1 MIRTPLG
8 AIAALAIA
16 AIVGGVGLMAQPDGV
31 EAQSHS
37 ATRTFQQDWAAPG
50 SELRIT
56 ITTSNDGPIGQ
67 VVEELPEGFTFVSAS
82 LEDAHIE
89 VDGQTIRFNLLGETS
104 FTYNVTVPAVEAQYT
119 FTGKIKNVDR
129 QESSVTGDSQVRVGS
144 APTPTPTS
152 TPTPVPTATAT
163 PELTATPTPEPTAAP
178 APTETA
184 TPKPTP
190 GPTTTATLAST
201 IAPTP
206 TPTPTPTLAPTPTA
220 TSAPEPTAAP
230 ATAASPT
237 PPAQESIGGVL
248 AWLIVLVAAGVLL
261 VVGGGVAFIRR
272 RRR

>member
-144 APTPTPTS
+144 APTPTPT
-152 TPTPVPTATAT
+152 
-163 PELTATPTPEPTAAP
+163 
-178 APTETA
+178 
-184 TPKPTP
+184 
-190 GPTTTATLAST
+190 
-201 IAPTP
+201 
-206 TPTPTPTLAPTPTA
+206 PTLAPTPTA

-248 AWLIVLVAAGVLL
+248 AWLIVLVAAGVVL